1 MIVILNDILIGD
13 ALSSFLEEAMSHV
26 GESSKWTCTECQLGQ
41 NNPWSGAFI
50 YACAKQ
56 IDDLV
61 GTIFPRTTNVTSIA
75 SLGTLIEMGEWVTSG
90 PQMGDI
96 VLFRTGD
103 RAYYGKYD
111 ADRAGI
117 VTEVVNRTIYTVE
130 GDCNG
135 KVATKSYGLN
145 TSKTILGYYR
155 PDWSRVDA
163 DVVNQVTYVLNDEP
177 STRHDALLREVGY
190 LNSKYEPSISSSN
203 ILLSVINYTNFLA
216 ELIDTFDLGEVEQVV
231 EFEDDATKYLTN
243 NKCRIVVEH
252 LLSKGLNMA
261 ASIGV
266 AANIYAESGFDTGAI
281 GDNGTSFGIC
291 QWHNNRGTAMKSY
304 VGADWKTNL
313 TGQLDY
319 LWYELTFTSEKQVM
333 PYLEEVT
340 NTLSGAKEAADAFV
354 RIFERPKNVDEDS
367 IKRQKYA
374 ESYWNEVTRGE
385 S

>member
-1 MIVILNDILIGD
+1 MINKDIITED
-13 ALSSFLEEAMSHV
+13 ALSRFIDEAMSHV
-26 GESSKWTCTECQLGQ
+26 GESNKWVCTECQLGE
-41 NNPWSGAFI
+41 NNPWSGAFV

-56 IDDLV
+56 VDDLV
-61 GTIFPRTTNVTSIA
+61 GTIFPKTTNVTSIA
-75 SLGTLIEMGEWVTSG
+75 SLGTLVEMGKWVASN
-90 PQMGDI
+90 PEMGDI

-103 RAYYGKYD
+103 RTYHGKYD

-117 VTEVVNRTIYTVE
+117 VTEVVNGTIYTVE
-130 GDCNG
+130 GDCSG
-135 KVATKSYGLN
+135 KVATKSYGIN
-145 TSKTILGYYR
+145 TCKTILGYYR

-163 DVVNQVTYVLNDEP
+163 DVVNHVTYTLNDEP

-190 LNSKYEPSISSSN
+190 LNSKYEPSIHSSN

-216 ELIDTFDLGEVEQVV
+216 ELIDAFDLGEVEQLV
-231 EFEDDATKYLTN
+231 EFDSDATGKLTN

-252 LLSKGLNMA
+252 LLSRGLNMA

-304 VGADWKTNL
+304 VGSDWSTNL

-319 LWYELTFTSEKQVM
+319 LWYELTCTSEKKVM
-333 PYLEEVT
+333 PYLEDVPD
-340 NTLSGAKEAADAFV
+340 TLSGAKEAADAFV
-354 RIFERPKNVDEDS
+354 RIFERPRDVEGAS
-367 IKRQKYA
+367 ITRQKYA
-374 ESYWNEVTRGE
+374 EAYWDEVTRGE